1 MGHTFRAGPVR
12 VGRVWLDNIRLHK
25 DSKPFQVSRG
35 VRQGDTSSPKLFT
48 ACLEKVF
55 RKLNWSR
62 RGILIDGE
70 YLSHLRFADDIIIFT
85 RNIAELH
92 QMLQELN
99 QASLEVGL
107 SMNFKKTKIMRNKH
121 AEDTNRKITIDS
133 NEIEEVD
140 HYIYLGQRISMETA
154 SKEQEIKRRI
164 TLGWQAFGRAS
175 AIFKNKEIPT
185 CLKRQ
190 VYNEC
195 IIPTVTYGSETWNLT
210 KIQSMKLRSMQRAHE
225 RIMLNITWRD
235 HKTAEWIREQTKL
248 RDILETINNS
258 PSDLSDYRPIAIT
271 SVVMKCF
278 EKIVLHHL
286 LDLTKGMQDPFQFAY
301 KPNRSIEDA
310 ILTLLHNTFLHTN
323 NPKSYVRILFADFS
337 SAFNTIKPYHLA
349 KKLVR
354 LNISPKLVIWIIN
367 FLSHRKQFVR
377 FKGVLSGERSISTGV
392 PQGCVL
398 SPVLFTLYTNDCT
411 GTENTIFIKYSDDT
425 AIVDLSNS
433 IPHYIEEVDR
443 FTTWC
448 KANFLDLNVAKTKEL
463 LIDFRK
469 QPPAVSPIT
478 IDGEIVERV
487 EKYKYLGIILDN
499 KLKFDSNVLNI
510 YKKCHYRIYCLQR
523 LRNIGIN
530 SKILALYYQSCVETL
545 VTSCLICW
553 YGSVNLRSKKLLNN
567 IVKVCSKTVG
577 IEQKSLHNIFNNSV
591 KKKAKVIMS
600 DRNHALSMCYELLPS
615 GRRYR
620 CLKVKPRTQK
630 SFIPYSIRLL
640 NSTS

>member
-1 MGHTFRAGPVR
+1 MYVNVLKHIYKQAKSF
-12 VGRVWLDNIRLHK
+12 IRLHK

-92 QMLQELN
+92 EMLQELN

-190 VYNEC
+190 VYNQC

-210 KIQSMKLRSMQRAHE
+210 KIQTMKLRSMQRAHE

-248 RDILETINNS
+248 RDIIETISKAKWTWAGHLTRRTDNRWTTKLTFWQLRGHTRNKGR
-258 PSDLSDYRPIAIT
+258 PKFRWRDDLDKFRKHWHRDASDRLRWRQ
-271 SVVMKCF
+271 MGK
-278 EKIVLHHL
+278 
-286 LDLTKGMQDPFQFAY
+286 AY
-301 KPNRSIEDA
+301 VQLR
-310 ILTLLHNTFLHTN
+310 T
-323 NPKSYVRILFADFS
+323 
-337 SAFNTIKPYHLA
+337 
-349 KKLVR
+349 
-354 LNISPKLVIWIIN
+354 
-367 FLSHRKQFVR
+367 
-377 FKGVLSGERSISTGV
+377 FKG
-392 PQGCVL
+392 
-398 SPVLFTLYTNDCT
+398 
-411 GTENTIFIKYSDDT
+411 
-425 AIVDLSNS
+425 
-433 IPHYIEEVDR
+433 
-443 FTTWC
+443 
-448 KANFLDLNVAKTKEL
+448 
-463 LIDFRK
+463 
-469 QPPAVSPIT
+469 
-478 IDGEIVERV
+478 
-487 EKYKYLGIILDN
+487 
-499 KLKFDSNVLNI
+499 
-510 YKKCHYRIYCLQR
+510 
-523 LRNIGIN
+523 
-530 SKILALYYQSCVETL
+530 
-545 VTSCLICW
+545 
-553 YGSVNLRSKKLLNN
+553 
-567 IVKVCSKTVG
+567 
-577 IEQKSLHNIFNNSV
+577 
-591 KKKAKVIMS
+591 
-600 DRNHALSMCYELLPS
+600 
-615 GRRYR
+615 
-620 CLKVKPRTQK
+620 
-630 SFIPYSIRLL
+630 
-640 NSTS
+640 